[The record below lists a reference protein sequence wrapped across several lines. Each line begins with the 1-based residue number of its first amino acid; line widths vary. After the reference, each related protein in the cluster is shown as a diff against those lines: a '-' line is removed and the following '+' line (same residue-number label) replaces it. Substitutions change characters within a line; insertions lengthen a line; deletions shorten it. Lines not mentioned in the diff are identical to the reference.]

1 MLRALPV
8 LLLLAACKDRPPP
21 VAPEVAEVPERPAP
35 VKVERP
41 AEPPAAE
48 AEASAADPEA
58 PTEAEADGNATPAP
72 EGAPLI
78 RPLLQ
83 ARHAEDLPDR
93 AALEQHPD
101 PEAALRWLAE
111 HDELMLVRAR
121 SLDLLGLWDTDDN
134 AAFLLAMA
142 TDTERHVK
150 LRTAAILGLKRTELS
165 TRNDVVEA
173 LFAIAADT
181 EPRAA
186 VEAVGA
192 LAPVAS
198 ARPALESLAAREG
211 LDATVSAALA
221 EALD

>member
-8 LLLLAACKDRPPP
+8 LVLLAACKDRPPP
-21 VAPEVAEVPERPAP
+21 PAPQTPDRPAP

-41 AEPPAAE
+41 AEGAAQPATDDAGSPEVATEAGEVAE
-48 AEASAADPEA
+48 ATEAPASAAS
-58 PTEAEADGNATPAP
+58 
-72 EGAPLI
+72 I

-83 ARHAEDLPDR
+83 ARHAADLPGR

-101 PEAALRWLAE
+101 PEAALRWLAD

-121 SLDLLGLWDTDDN
+121 SLDLLGLWDTDEN
-134 AAFLLAMA
+134 AAFLLAVA

-165 TRNDVVEA
+165 TRNEVVEA

-186 VEAVGA
+186 VEAIGA